1 MSDAAI
7 TPRTDAAVTPRPDA
21 ALNAIVTGAARGIGK
36 AIALRLAREGMN
48 IVISDIMGEEA
59 EKTAREIEKTG
70 RARPGRQDR
79 RLQRARDAEELIK
92 KAIAAFGSV
101 DILVNNAGITR
112 DNLSIRMAESDW
124 DMVLDINLKGT
135 FLCSQFAAK
144 EMMKKRFG
152 RIVNLASVSGI
163 LGTAGQANYA
173 ASKAGV
179 IALTKSMARELGGRN
194 ITVNAV
200 APGFILTEMTEKL
213 PDAVKEAYVAQI
225 ALKRA
230 GSPEEVA
237 EAVHFLV
244 SPAAQYITG
253 TVLNVSGGLL
263 I

>member
-1 MSDAAI
+1 MSEARQ
-7 TPRTDAAVTPRPDA
+7 TAV
-21 ALNAIVTGAARGIGK
+21 ITGAARGIGK
-36 AIALRLAREGMN
+36 AIAQKLGQAGMN
-48 IVISDIMGEEA
+48 IVISDILHEEA
-59 EKTAREIEKTG
+59 LKTAAEIEKTG
-70 RARPGRQDR
+70 AGVLAVKTDV
-79 RLQRARDAEELIK
+79 ACAKDAEELIK
-92 KAIAAFGSV
+92 QAMAAFGSV

-112 DNLSIRMAESDW
+112 DNLSIRMSESDW
-124 DMVLDINLKGT
+124 DLVLGINLKGT
-135 FLCSQFAAK
+135 FLCSQYAAK

-152 RIVNLASVSGI
+152 RIVNMASVSGI

-173 ASKAGV
+173 SSKAGV

-213 PDAVKEAYVAQI
+213 PENVKEAYIAQI

-230 GSPEEVA
+230 GTPDDVA
-237 EAVHFLV
+237 AAVQFLI

>member
-1 MSDAAI
+1 MSEQPVS
-7 TPRTDAAVTPRPDA
+7 PRIDV
-21 ALNAIVTGAARGIGK
+21 ALNAIVTGSARGIGK
-36 AIALRLAREGMN
+36 AIAQRLARCGMN
-48 IVISDIMGEEA
+48 IVVSDIMGEEA
-59 EKTAREIEKTG
+59 EKAAGEIEKMGVRTLAL
-70 RARPGRQDR
+70 RTDVSSS
-79 RLQRARDAEELIK
+79 RDAEELVK
-92 KAIAAFGSV
+92 RTVSTFGSV
-101 DILVNNAGITR
+101 DVLVNNAGITR
-112 DNLSIRMAESDW
+112 DNLSIRMAEGDW
-124 DMVLDINLKGT
+124 DLVLGINLKGT
-135 FLCSQFAAK
+135 FLCSQAAAK

-200 APGFILTEMTEKL
+200 APGFILTEMTDKL
-213 PDAVKEAYVAQI
+213 PDSVKEAYIAQI

-230 GSPEEVA
+230 GTPEEVA
-237 EAVHFLV
+237 EAVNFLV

>member
-1 MSDAAI
+1 MSD
-7 TPRTDAAVTPRPDA
+7 T
-21 ALNAIVTGAARGIGK
+21 ALSAIVTGGARGIGK
-36 AIALRLAREGMN
+36 AIARRLAKEGMN

-59 EKTAREIEKTG
+59 VKTAREIEATG
-70 RARPGRQDR
+70 VRTLAVTTDVSKSH
-79 RLQRARDAEELIK
+79 DAEELIK
-92 KAIAAFGSV
+92 QTMAAFGSV

-112 DNLSIRMAESDW
+112 DNLSIRMGESDW
-124 DMVLDINLKGT
+124 DLVMSINLKGT

-173 ASKAGV
+173 ASKAGI
-179 IALTKSMARELGGRN
+179 IALSKSMARELGGRN

-200 APGFILTEMTEKL
+200 APGFILTEMTKKL
-213 PDAVKEAYVAQI
+213 PENVKEAYITQI

-230 GSPEEVA
+230 GTPEDVA
-237 EAVHFLV
+237 EAVYFLA

>member
-1 MSDAAI
+1 MSEPVL
-7 TPRTDAAVTPRPDA
+7 T
-21 ALNAIVTGAARGIGK
+21 AIVTGGARGIGK
-36 AIALRLAREGMN
+36 AIAMRLAKEG
-48 IVISDIMGEEA
+48 IHVVISDIMGEEA
-59 EKTAREIEKTG
+59 EKTAREVENTG
-70 RARPGRQDR
+70 VRTLAVTTDVSKS
-79 RLQRARDAEELIK
+79 ADAEALIK
-92 KAIAAFGSV
+92 KTVAAFGSI

-124 DMVLDINLKGT
+124 DLVLDINLKGT

-213 PDAVKEAYVAQI
+213 PEAVKEAYAAQI

-230 GSPEEVA
+230 GTPEEVA
-237 EAVHFLV
+237 EAVHFLA

>member
-1 MSDAAI
+1 MPD
-7 TPRTDAAVTPRPDA
+7 TPCNAV
-21 ALNAIVTGAARGIGK
+21 VTGAARGIGK
-36 AIALRLAREGMN
+36 AIALRLARAGMN
-48 IVISDIMGEEA
+48 LVVSDILEEEA
-59 EKTAREIEKTG
+59 ARAAAEVEALG
-70 RARPGRQDR
+70 VRALAVRSDVS
-79 RLQRARDAEELIK
+79 RAADAEELVK
-92 KAIAAFGSV
+92 RTVSELGSV

-112 DNLSIRMAESDW
+112 DNLSIRMGENEW
-124 DMVLDINLKGT
+124 DLVLGVNLKGT

-200 APGFILTEMTEKL
+200 APGFILTEMTDKL
-213 PDAVKEAYVAQI
+213 ADSVKQAYIAQI

-230 GSPEEVA
+230 GTPEDVA

>member
-1 MSDAAI
+1 MSEQPVS
-7 TPRTDAAVTPRPDA
+7 PRIDV
-21 ALNAIVTGAARGIGK
+21 ALNAIVTGSARGIGK
-36 AIALRLAREGMN
+36 AIAQRLARCGMN
-48 IVISDIMGEEA
+48 IVVSDIMGEEA
-59 EKTAREIEKTG
+59 EKAAGEIEKMGVRTLAL
-70 RARPGRQDR
+70 RTDVSSS
-79 RLQRARDAEELIK
+79 RDAEELVK
-92 KAIAAFGSV
+92 RTVSTFGSV
-101 DILVNNAGITR
+101 DVLVNNAGITR

-124 DMVLDINLKGT
+124 DLVLGINLKGT
-135 FLCSQFAAK
+135 FLCSQAAAK

-200 APGFILTEMTEKL
+200 APGFILTEMTSKL
-213 PDAVKEAYVAQI
+213 PDSVKEAYIAQI

-230 GSPEEVA
+230 GTPEEVA

>member
-1 MSDAAI
+1 MSEQRQ
-7 TPRTDAAVTPRPDA
+7 TAV
-21 ALNAIVTGAARGIGK
+21 ITGAARGIGK
-36 AIALRLAREGMN
+36 AIAQRLAQAGMN
-48 IVISDIMGEEA
+48 VVISDIMHDEA
-59 EKTAREIEKTG
+59 VKTAAENEKSG
-70 RARPGRQDR
+70 ARALAVKTDVSS
-79 RLQRARDAEELIK
+79 AKDVDELVK
-92 KAIAAFGSV
+92 QTMGAFGAV

-112 DNLSIRMAESDW
+112 DNLSIRMNESDW
-124 DMVLDINLKGT
+124 DLVLDINLKGT
-135 FLCSQFAAK
+135 FLCSQVAAK

-152 RIVNLASVSGI
+152 RIVNMASVSGI

-213 PDAVKEAYVAQI
+213 PDNVKDAYIAQI

-230 GSPEEVA
+230 GTPDDVA
-237 EAVHFLV
+237 AAVQFLI